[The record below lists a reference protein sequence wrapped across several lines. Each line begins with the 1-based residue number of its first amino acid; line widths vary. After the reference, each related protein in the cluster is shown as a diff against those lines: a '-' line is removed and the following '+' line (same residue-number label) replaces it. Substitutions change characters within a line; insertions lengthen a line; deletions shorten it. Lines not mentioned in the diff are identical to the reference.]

1 MKIFDSHINRY
12 IFILLNFAAITLSF
26 FFYKLTQI
34 DKDDN
39 LLSQLENGLTTTRYL
54 FEEQKRY
61 ALSLSILLSQDQ
73 ELKNSFLKKDRKE
86 SFKIVNKKI
95 SLLKKLQDS
104 NFDVQIHNK
113 DLTTYIRSWDFTK
126 KDIPLESFRQG
137 VVKVSKEK
145 KPLVSIELGKR
156 LNIKAISP
164 IFKDNE
170 QIGSI
175 EVIIGFDYLE
185 NELKQKGYETF
196 ILLENKY
203 LKIADTL
210 IENEKIQNYTLVND
224 NNKNTNLLKKFDL
237 KKLKDYGYFT
247 SEKKAFSYFSIY
259 SLTREKL
266 GYIVIALSNDDN
278 VIIDNSYEKQRVI
291 DKSGIIIE

>member
-86 SFKIVNKKI
+86 SFKIVNKKVN
-95 SLLKKLQDS
+95 LLKKLQDS

-113 DLTTYIRSWDFTK
+113 DLTTYIRSWNFTK

-266 GYIVIALSNDDN
+266 GYIIIALSNDDN
-278 VIIDNSYEKQRVI
+278 IIIDNSYEKQRVI

>member
-1 MKIFDSHINRY
+1 MQLLLSH
-12 IFILLNFAAITLSF
+12 

-137 VVKVSKEK
+137 IVKVSKEK

-247 SEKKAFSYFSIY
+247 SEKKHSVIFLSIH
-259 SLTREKL
+259 
-266 GYIVIALSNDDN
+266 
-278 VIIDNSYEKQRVI
+278 
-291 DKSGIIIE
+291 

>member
-1 MKIFDSHINRY
+1 LKIFDSHINRY

-126 KDIPLESFRQG
+126 KDVPLESFRQG